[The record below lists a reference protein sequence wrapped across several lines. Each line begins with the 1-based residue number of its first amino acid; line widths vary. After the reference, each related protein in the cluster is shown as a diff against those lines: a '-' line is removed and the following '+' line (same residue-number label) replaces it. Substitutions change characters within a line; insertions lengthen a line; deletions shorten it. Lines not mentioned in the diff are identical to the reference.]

1 LPWDVQEER
10 GAAVPLL
17 VALLA
22 ALVAGGLTVVG
33 LHPVHRF
40 GRKAPHADE
49 IAQRTGLW
57 ALVRRRVG
65 PMEVSGLALTVAGIG
80 LGVAVAAFGFAAI
93 EATRTTLWW
102 VDASLADWGSGAAT
116 SWSTTGLEVLTRFGS
131 TVVVVI
137 VAVVAGLAD
146 ARRRRRPDGL
156 IFLLLVVL
164 GQNLLANAIKLVVGR
179 ERPPVPALTAES
191 GFSFPSGHTAAA
203 TATFVALALLLGRGR
218 SRPARLALTGA
229 AAAVATAVAASRVLL
244 GVHWVSDVI
253 GGAAVGLIW
262 VGAVTLVFGGHR
274 LVHAAELPD
283 PATVDRAG
291 SRVTPPGHRRPAGGT
306 MSETGPERG
315 PTADQVNARAAEL
328 AAEPE
333 RGEDPRRQA
342 EALLEESEARV
353 EDPAARIPG
362 DGDVIR
368 RGSDEGV
375 EPH

>member
-1 LPWDVQEER
+1 
-10 GAAVPLL
+10 VPLL

-33 LHPVHRF
+33 LHLVHQL
-40 GRKAPHADE
+40 GGKAPHADE
-49 IAQRTGLW
+49 IAERAGLW
-57 ALVRRRVG
+57 ALVRRRAG
-65 PMEVSGLALTVAGIG
+65 PMEVSSLALTVAAIG

-102 VDASLADWGSGAAT
+102 VDASLADWGAAAAT

-164 GQNLLANAIKLVVGR
+164 GQNLIANAIKLAVGR
-179 ERPPVPALTAES
+179 ERPPVPALTSEH

-274 LVHAAELPD
+274 LVHAAELPE
-283 PATVDRAG
+283 PATDEKLGGAM
-291 SRVTPPGHRRPAGGT
+291 SRT
-306 MSETGPERG
+306 SKTGRERG
-315 PTADQVNARAAEL
+315 PTPDQVDARAAEL

-333 RGEDPRRQA
+333 RGDDPRRQA
-342 EALLEESEARV
+342 EALLEESEDRV
-353 EDPAARIPG
+353 EDPAARTPG
-362 DGDVIR
+362 DDGVLR
-368 RGSDEGV
+368 RGADEGV
-375 EPH
+375 EP